1 VQRGAAM
8 AHSAAYTWVS
18 YGGTAE
24 VVLAGVLAA
33 AAAVLVYAGFRLPL
47 PARLPTP
54 SRTVRTLLLVSWGL
68 AICAFLV
75 CLSVYV
81 TQAVREHVAKA
92 SPANPIT
99 PVTLIGLGVIFC
111 VIAVAHRSSGGP
123 ALLSAVIGAL
133 AAPWIFEFPFDL
145 IVMSRTYPALQ
156 PDPALYR
163 ALFFAPLFLIAVTT
177 LALLTLSPVAR
188 LTRATFWCLAAML
201 AVFAVWALFGFGY
214 PSAPVPTTFNV
225 VSKILAL
232 ITALT
237 LFLPARADAGAPA
250 SARATPGTG
259 TWTGVM

>member
-1 VQRGAAM
+1 M
-8 AHSAAYTWVS
+8 AHSATYTWVS
-18 YGGTAE
+18 YGGNARI
-24 VVLAGVLAA
+24 VLAGVLAA
-33 AAAVLVYAGFRLPL
+33 ATAVLVYAGFRLPL

-54 SRTVRTLLLVSWGL
+54 STTVRTLLFVSWGL

-75 CLSVYV
+75 CLSIYV
-81 TQAVREHVAKA
+81 THAIREHVAKA

-99 PVTLIGLGVIFC
+99 PVTLIGVVVIFC
-111 VIAVAHRSSGGP
+111 VIAVVHRSRGGP
-123 ALLSAVIGAL
+123 ALGSAVIGAL

-145 IVMSRTYPALQ
+145 IVMTRTYPALQ

-177 LALLTLSPVAR
+177 LALLTLSPVVR
-188 LTRATFWCLAAML
+188 LRRATLWCLAAML
-201 AVFAVWALFGFGY
+201 AIFAVWALFGFGY

-232 ITALT
+232 ITTLT
-237 LFLPARADAGAPA
+237 LFVPAGTGADEQA
-250 SARATPGTG
+250 SARATAGTG

>member
-1 VQRGAAM
+1 M
-8 AHSAAYTWVS
+8 AHSGTYTWVS

-24 VVLAGVLAA
+24 IVLAGVLAA
-33 AAAVLVYAGFRLPL
+33 ATAVLVYAGLRLPL

-54 SRTVRTLLLVSWGL
+54 SRTVRILLLASWAL

-75 CLSVYV
+75 CASIYV
-81 TQAVREHVAKA
+81 THAIREHVAKA
-92 SPANPIT
+92 TANPIT
-99 PVTLIGLGVIFC
+99 PVTLIGVVVVFC

-123 ALLSAVIGAL
+123 ALGSAVIGAL

-145 IVMSRTYPALQ
+145 IVMTRTYPALQ

-163 ALFFAPLFLIAVTT
+163 ALFFAPLLLIAVTT

-188 LTRATFWCLAAML
+188 LTRPTLWCLAAML

-214 PSAPVPTTFNV
+214 PSAPAPTTFNV

-237 LFLPARADAGAPA
+237 LFVPARAGAGAQA
-250 SARATPGTG
+250 SARAAAGTG

>member
-1 VQRGAAM
+1 M
-8 AHSAAYTWVS
+8 AHSETYLWVS
-18 YGGTAE
+18 YGGSARIA
-24 VVLAGVLAA
+24 LAGVLAA
-33 AAAVLVYAGFRLPL
+33 IVAALVYAGFRLPL
-47 PARLPTP
+47 PARLPRP
-54 SRTVRTLLLVSWGL
+54 SRTIRILLLASWGF

-75 CLSVYV
+75 CVSIYV
-81 TQAVREHVAKA
+81 THAIREHVAKA

-99 PVTLIGLGVIFC
+99 PVTLIGVAVIFC
-111 VIAVAHRSSGGP
+111 VIAVVHRSRGGP
-123 ALLSAVIGAL
+123 ALGSAVIGAL

-163 ALFFAPLFLIAVTT
+163 ALFFAPLLLIAVTT

-188 LTRATFWCLAAML
+188 LSRATLLCLAAML

-214 PSAPVPTTFNV
+214 PSAPAPTTFNV
-225 VSKILAL
+225 VSKIIAL

-237 LFLPARADAGAPA
+237 LFVPARAEADAQA
-250 SARATPGTG
+250 SARATAGTG